1 MIPTGGTIGTEAT
14 VLSQQP
20 SLTYRV
26 RTDNGQAA
34 GLVDGLEAVK
44 QAVLKIL
51 GTERFEHFIY
61 SFNYGTETAKLAGA
75 SPAFV
80 KAELAR
86 TIREALLQ
94 DDRINEVTDMRI
106 TIQGD
111 EALAS
116 FTVVSDLGSFNSE
129 VTARV

>member
-1 MIPTGGTIGTEAT
+1 MIPAGGTIGTETLTA
-14 VLSQQP
+14 VLQP
-20 SLTYRV
+20 SLTYRI
-26 RTDNGQAA
+26 RTDTGQAA
-34 GLVDGLEAVK
+34 GMVDGLEAVK
-44 QAVLKIL
+44 QSVLKIL

-61 SFNYGTETAKLAGA
+61 SFDYGTETARLAGA

-80 KAELAR
+80 QAELAR

-94 DDRINEVTDMRI
+94 DDRINEVNDMQI

-116 FTVVSDLGSFNSE
+116 FTVISDLGAFGSE